1 MYDACMYDAC
11 MYDACMYDACM
22 LVCMYDVCIS
32 CRIFSGWGW
41 VIVGDSVD
49 KPHGDKTHK

>member
-1 MYDACMYDAC
+1 MVPSEYLCMMHVC
-11 MYDACMYDACM
+11 MMHVCM

-32 CRIFSGWGW
+32 CRIFSGSGW